1 MNKKKPRRPIGPD
14 ERKWIEDNM
23 GYTIRIAQYMYRKYQ
38 KKYDFSDILSSAYEG
53 LVDAARFY
61 DPEKGSATTFLS
73 FRVSSIIAR
82 DIKNES
88 YSRPL
93 RVPIAIQEKH
103 NREFLAA
110 ARTEARTGENI
121 DVVPLPSQHLPSKAR
136 HQDGGDPNDLDII
149 DSCTRTPEE
158 IFGAAEAAIV
168 AFKVV
173 KNRRSRSVI
182 IDRFFRGKTLKE
194 AGDRIGISR
203 ERVRQIQDET
213 LELMREA
220 IERSG
225 NDQ

>member
-1 MNKKKPRRPIGPD
+1 MNKKKPRRPIGPN
-14 ERKWIEDNM
+14 ELKWIEDNI
-23 GYTIRIAQYMYRKYQ
+23 GYTIRIAQYMYRKYN
-38 KKYDFSDILSSAYEG
+38 KKYDFDDILSSAYDG

-73 FRVSSIIAR
+73 FRVSAIISR
-82 DIKNES
+82 DMKNQC
-88 YSRPL
+88 YTRPL
-93 RVPIAIQEKH
+93 RVPIITQEKH

-110 ARTEARTGENI
+110 AREEAMTGENVPV
-121 DVVPLPSQHLPSKAR
+121 DPLPSQRLVSKVSDR
-136 HQDGGDPNDLDII
+136 DTYDLNDMDLI

-158 IFGAAEAAIV
+158 VFEAKEAAII
-168 AFKVV
+168 AFGTV
-173 KNRRSRSVI
+173 KNKRSRSII
-182 IDRFFRGKTLKE
+182 IDRFFRGKTLEE
-194 AGDRIGISR
+194 AGDKIGISR